1 MVVVLIVFQKYNE
14 RRNEKLTCE
23 HTIRSVVQRSLDLLH
38 ALIQQSFCRVLGS
51 QMDKNPHHGI
61 ELCIWILPH
70 MFNSSSACQA
80 PSNSEF
86 KIKNFPTLFCIGT
99 TFCRMFCRNNNQPMP
114 RGPKHMAPGDLIG
127 WKLRNYLFLATSVL
141 FLSTN
146 APVYFC
152 PCPFFA

>member
-1 MVVVLIVFQKYNE
+1 MKNLLVNTL
-14 RRNEKLTCE
+14 
-23 HTIRSVVQRSLDLLH
+23 RSVVQRSLDLLH

-99 TFCRMFCRNNNQPMP
+99 TICRMFCRSNNQPMP
-114 RGPKHMAPGDLIG
+114 RVPKHMAPG
-127 WKLRNYLFLATSVL
+127 
-141 FLSTN
+141 
-146 APVYFC
+146 
-152 PCPFFA
+152 